1 MTSGFSV
8 RKEDL
13 VTKILRAV
21 VPLVVLF
28 AMVVAA
34 RPALADPPDSSP
46 PPGAGA
52 DQHSQNMK
60 LLASLPRTGTTNSDI
75 AFWGHTAYQG
85 NYNGFRVIDI
95 SEPEQPN
102 VLADVDCGSGQG
114 DVTVWQNILVRS
126 VDYPMT
132 ERSCAGERSPDPTK
146 PGQFEGV
153 QIFDVSNPHS
163 PQLVKLVDT
172 DCGSHTNTLIP
183 DPAHGRLLIYVLS
196 YFLLP
201 GPNCGDGREAN
212 PLHAKFSI
220 VSVPLTH
227 PQDAAVVAT
236 PAIDAEPFELD
247 GLGPTIGCH
256 DVGVFMPLHLAAVAC
271 LSEAQ
276 LWDISDPLNP
286 RTIAHIQEPDPGFEI
301 WHSAT
306 WTWDGK
312 YIVFGDE
319 TDSGSCHGDQTEMDG
334 RVWFYRLSDLQSG
347 TTTPVGSFLI
357 PRDQGD
363 EYCSAHMFNVVPIKD
378 RYVLVSSWYGGGTD
392 VIDFTDPTHAREIA
406 YYDVESPNQ
415 GSFWAAYWYNGF
427 IYGSDIPN
435 GFDSFLYSGPERA
448 AAQQLGHLNPQTQES
463 YLR

>member
-1 MTSGFSV
+1 M
-8 RKEDL
+8 
-13 VTKILRAV
+13 TKILRAV
-21 VPLVVLF
+21 LPLTLLVSVL
-28 AMVVAA
+28 VAA
-34 RPALADPPDSSP
+34 GPALADPPDAP
-46 PPGAGA
+46 PPSASGA

-60 LLASLPRTGTTNSDI
+60 VLASLPRTGTTNSDL

-95 SEPEQPN
+95 SEPEQPT

-132 ERSCAGERSPDPTK
+132 ERSCAGERSPDPTR

-183 DPAHGRLLIYVLS
+183 DPAHGRVLIYVLS

-201 GPNCGDGREAN
+201 GPKCGDGREVN

-276 LWDISDPLNP
+276 LWDISDPLHP

-319 TDSGSCHGDQTEMDG
+319 SDIGSCQDPTETNG

-347 TTTPVGSFLI
+347 VTSPVGSFLI
-357 PRDQGD
+357 PRTQPG
-363 EYCSAHMFNVVPIKD
+363 EYCSAHMFNVVPVKD
-378 RYVLVSSWYGGGTD
+378 RYILVSSWYGGGTD
-392 VIDFTDPTHAREIA
+392 VIDFTDPAHAGEIA
-406 YYDVESPNQ
+406 YYDVESANQ

-435 GFDSFLYSGPERA
+435 GFDSFLFSGPQRA
-448 AAQQLGHLNPQTQES
+448 GAQQFGHLNPQTQES
-463 YLR
+463 YLRR

>member
-1 MTSGFSV
+1 M
-8 RKEDL
+8 
-13 VTKILRAV
+13 TKILPAV
-21 VPLVVLF
+21 VPLIVLF
-28 AMVVAA
+28 SMLVAA
-34 RPALADPPDSSP
+34 GPALADPPDAP
-46 PPGAGA
+46 PPAGAGA

-60 LLASLPRTGTTNSDI
+60 LLASVPRTGTTNSDI
-75 AFWGHTAYQG
+75 AFWGRTAYQG

-95 SEPEQPN
+95 SELEQPT

-153 QIFDVSNPHS
+153 QIFDVSNPRS

-183 DPAHGRLLIYVLS
+183 DPAHGRVLIYVLS

-201 GPNCGDGREAN
+201 GPTCGDGREAN

-271 LSEAQ
+271 LSAAQ
-276 LWDISDPLNP
+276 LWDISDPLHP

-319 TDSGSCHGDQTEMDG
+319 TDSGSCHDDQTEMDG
-334 RVWFYRLSDLQSG
+334 RVWFYRLSDLQTG

-363 EYCSAHMFNVVPIKD
+363 EYCSAHMFNVVPVKD
-378 RYVLVSSWYGGGTD
+378 RYVLVSSWYRGGPD

-448 AAQQLGHLNPQTQES
+448 GAQQLGHLNPQTQES

>member
-1 MTSGFSV
+1 MTKV
-8 RKEDL
+8 
-13 VTKILRAV
+13 LRFV
-21 VPLVVLF
+21 VSLF
-28 AMVVAA
+28 VVASVLVGA
-34 RPALADPPDSSP
+34 RSAMAGPAAPPVP
-46 PPGAGA
+46 AAGQ

-60 LLASLPRTGTTNSDI
+60 LLASLPKTGTTNSDL
-75 AFWGHTAYQG
+75 AFWGNIAYQG

-95 SEPEQPN
+95 SKPDRPR

-114 DVTVWQNILVRS
+114 DVTVWQHILVRS

-132 ERSCAGERSPDPTK
+132 ERSCAGERSPDPTL

-153 QIFDVSNPHS
+153 QIFDVSDPHD
-163 PQLVKLVDT
+163 PQLTKLVDT

-201 GPNCGDGREAN
+201 GPKCGDDREAN

-220 VSVPLTH
+220 ISVPLTH
-227 PQDAAVVAT
+227 PQDATVVAT
-236 PAIDAEPFELD
+236 PPIDAEPFALD

-256 DVGVFMPLHLAAVAC
+256 DMGVFLPLHLAAVAC

-276 LWDISDPLNP
+276 LWDISDPLHP

-319 TDSGSCHGDQTEMDG
+319 SDSGSCHGDQTEMDG
-334 RVWFYRLSDLQSG
+334 RVWFYRLRDLLHG
-347 TTTPVGSFLI
+347 TTAPVGSFLI

-363 EYCSAHMFNVVPIKD
+363 EYCSAHMFNVVPVQD
-378 RYVLVSSWYGGGTD
+378 RYLLVSSWYGGGVD
-392 VIDFTDPTHAREIA
+392 LIDFTDPTHATEIG
-406 YYDVESPNQ
+406 YYDVQAPNQ
-415 GSFWAAYWYNGF
+415 GSHWAGYWYNGF

-435 GFDSFLYSGPERA
+435 GFDAFLYKG
-448 AAQQLGHLNPQTQES
+448 AQRLGAQRLRHLNPQTQES

>member
-1 MTSGFSV
+1 MVKVSRF
-8 RKEDL
+8 
-13 VTKILRAV
+13 V
-21 VPLVVLF
+21 VFLVVLLCVLLG
-28 AMVVAA
+28 AGS
-34 RPALADPPDSSP
+34 ALADPAPSP
-46 PPGAGA
+46 PRPGAGP
-52 DQHSQNMK
+52 DEHSQNMK
-60 LLASLPRTGTTNSDI
+60 LLASLPKTDTVNSDL
-75 AFWGHTAYQG
+75 AFWGRLAYQG

-95 SEPEQPN
+95 ADPEHPS

-114 DVTVWQNILVRS
+114 DVTVWGNVLVRS

-132 ERSCAGERSPDPTK
+132 ERSCAGERSPDPTI

-153 QIFDVSNPHS
+153 QVFDVSNPRS
-163 PQLVKLVDT
+163 PQLAKLVDT

-183 DPAHGRLLIYVLS
+183 DLANGRVLIYVLS
-196 YFLLP
+196 YYLLP
-201 GPNCGDGREAN
+201 GPTCGDGREDN

-236 PAIDAEPFELD
+236 PPIDAEPFSLD

-276 LWDISDPLNP
+276 LWDISDPLHP
-286 RTIAHIQEPDPGFEI
+286 KTLAHIQEPVAGFEI

-306 WTWDGK
+306 WTWDGR

-319 TDSGSCHGDQTEMDG
+319 SESGSCHADQTEMDG
-334 RVWFYRLSDLQSG
+334 RVWFYRLSDLQAG
-347 TTTPVGSFLI
+347 VTAPVGSFLI
-357 PRDQGD
+357 PRDQAD
-363 EYCSAHMFNVVPIKD
+363 EYCSAHMFNVVPVKD
-378 RYVLVSSWYGGGTD
+378 RYLLTSSWYGGGVD
-392 VIDFTDPTHAREIA
+392 VIDFTDPAHASELG

-435 GFDSFLYSGPERA
+435 GFDSFLFSGPQRA
-448 AAQQLGHLNPQTQES
+448 GAQQLGHLNPQTQEA

>member
-1 MTSGFSV
+1 MT
-8 RKEDL
+8 R
-13 VTKILRAV
+13 ILRFV
-21 VPLVVLF
+21 VPLLVIA
-28 AMVVAA
+28 AMLPAA
-34 RPALADPPDSSP
+34 RPAMADPTG
-46 PPGAGA
+46 PPGSGSGQ
-52 DQHSQNMK
+52 DQHSRNMK
-60 LLASLPRTGTTNSDI
+60 LLGSSPKTGTTNSDL
-75 AFWGHTAYQG
+75 AFWGKIAYQG

-95 SEPEQPN
+95 SRPDRPS

-132 ERSCAGERSPDPTK
+132 ERSCAGERSPDPTL

-153 QIFDVSNPHS
+153 QIFDVSDPRH
-163 PQLVKLVDT
+163 PQLTKLVDT

-183 DPAHGRLLIYVLS
+183 DPAHGRVLIYVLS

-201 GPNCGDGREAN
+201 GPKCGDGREAN

-236 PAIDAEPFELD
+236 PPIDAEPFALE

-276 LWDISDPLNP
+276 LWDISDPLHP
-286 RTIAHIQEPDPGFEI
+286 RTITRIQEPDPGFEI
-301 WHSAT
+301 WHSAA

-312 YIVFGDE
+312 YIIFGDE
-319 TDSGSCHGDQTEMDG
+319 SDSGSCHGDQTEMDG
-334 RVWFYRLSDLQSG
+334 QVWFYRLGDLRQG
-347 TTTPVGSFLI
+347 GTTPVGSFLI

-363 EYCSAHMFNVVPIKD
+363 EYCSAHMFNVIPVEN
-378 RYVLVSSWYGGGTD
+378 RYVLVSSWYGGGVD
-392 VIDFTDPTHAREIA
+392 VIDFTDPAHAVEVG
-406 YYDVESPNQ
+406 YYDVESPQQ
-415 GSFWAAYWYNGF
+415 GSHWAAYWYNGF

-435 GFDSFLYSGPERA
+435 GFDTFLFSGRQRA
-448 AAQQLGHLNPQTQES
+448 GAKRFGHLNPQTQES
-463 YLR
+463 YLH